1 MTKLD
6 LFETPK
12 TLCEWFRRCTKKV
25 IFDHFSQRKKGS
37 LHKGNKATAE
47 KVIAEAIGVFKTMT
61 PRAADRQFAG
71 EKSGRDQKMGF
82 TVFPGDFGDLED
94 SKGPL
99 GGTKWISRYIEK
111 LLF

>member
-1 MTKLD
+1 
-6 LFETPK
+6 
-12 TLCEWFRRCTKKV
+12 
-25 IFDHFSQRKKGS
+25 
-37 LHKGNKATAE
+37 
-47 KVIAEAIGVFKTMT
+47 MT

-71 EKSGRDQKMGF
+71 EKSGKDKKCVF

-99 GGTKWISRYIEK
+99 EGSKWISICSEK